1 MIESCHMS
9 DTIGHIFVMCLT
21 GKEIP
26 SGFLLFAEQVVEGS
40 DHYWFEESE
49 VDFLREVLNNV

>member
-1 MIESCHMS
+1 MS